1 MKHYEKK
8 NHFIIDNISVLS
20 FASCGNSTTEEPET
34 TVPVETTVEA
44 TPEPTATPKPTFTPD
59 AENTTTSEAQS
70 KSEINGN
77 DSQTSE
83 GEVYEEVTETPA
95 PETKPS
101 NNGYSLD
108 EESKAYL
115 KGLGATDA
123 EINNLKLDDDVMN
136 LINKLFGVGGSSTGN
151 SGSTAGGGSSS
162 ANTGSSGATDEDV
175 LDPSMI
181 PQGIPDDQ
189 VLPGYM

>member
-1 MKHYEKK
+1 MKNQK
-8 NHFIIDNISVLS
+8 
-20 FASCGNSTTEEPET
+20 
-34 TVPVETTVEA
+34 
-44 TPEPTATPKPTFTPD
+44 
-59 AENTTTSEAQS
+59 
-70 KSEINGN
+70 
-77 DSQTSE
+77 
-83 GEVYEEVTETPA
+83 
-95 PETKPS
+95 
-101 NNGYSLD
+101 
-108 EESKAYL
+108 L